1 MTVLTPTEVFDIN
14 CDDKKYEEDKNIT
27 AVVKVNEVPF
37 FKNKTSSGKFNLK
50 FLKDLVV
57 QNSYDGKQINN
68 IITLILYYIIVVLLI
83 GYVLFFSIIIL

>member
-14 CDDKKYEEDKNIT
+14 CDDEKYENKKIK

-37 FKNKTSSGKFNLK
+37 FKNKTSSGKFNLR

-57 QNSYDGKQINN
+57 KYSYDGKQINN

-83 GYVLFFSIIIL
+83 GYVLFFSIIIIL

>member
-1 MTVLTPTEVFDIN
+1 MPVLTSTKGFDID

-37 FKNKTSSGKFNLK
+37 FKNKTSSGKFNLR

-57 QNSYDGKQINN
+57 KYSYDGKQINN
-68 IITLILYYIIVVLLI
+68 IITLILY
-83 GYVLFFSIIIL
+83 